1 MGTRKIPL
9 FPLTL
14 VLFPGMTLPLHIF
27 EPRYKRMIKDVVQ
40 DDEPFGVVLSRESGI
55 ASIGCTAAVR
65 RINRTYTDG
74 HMDIIALGESAYHI
88 RAIHKDREYLEATVD
103 IMPEELRPG
112 SVDQGKEL
120 LTLYTDCHLLLH
132 GSPPGEVDDE
142 EDALLAYN
150 IASEL
155 PLELEVLQELLEMRS
170 EDGRRAKLIHR
181 LNQLLPQ
188 LIQIQQIRS
197 KSATGGHFPN

>member
-1 MGTRKIPL
+1 M
-9 FPLTL
+9 
-14 VLFPGMTLPLHIF
+14 
-27 EPRYKRMIKDVVQ
+27 
-40 DDEPFGVVLSRESGI
+40 
-55 ASIGCTAAVR
+55 
-65 RINRTYTDG
+65 
-74 HMDIIALGESAYHI
+74 
-88 RAIHKDREYLEATVD
+88 
-103 IMPEELRPG
+103 
-112 SVDQGKEL
+112 
-120 LTLYTDCHLLLH
+120 YTDCHLLLH

-150 IASEL
+150 VASEL